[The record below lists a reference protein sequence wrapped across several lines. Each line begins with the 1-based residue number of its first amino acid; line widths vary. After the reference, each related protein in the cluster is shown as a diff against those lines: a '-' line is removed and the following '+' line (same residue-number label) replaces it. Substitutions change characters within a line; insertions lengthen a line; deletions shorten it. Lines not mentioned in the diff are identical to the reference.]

1 MRYREEMGNYVA
13 KIKEELGKKDKELL
27 AAAKENE
34 RVAKQM
40 KEVQEK
46 YEYTFATLSNQYQ
59 QANKKYGAICE
70 KLRSLEQQK
79 NNYKHLYDD
88 SSKELK
94 TL

>member
-1 MRYREEMGNYVA
+1 MQEKESDVMRYREEMGNYVA

-59 QANKKYGAICE
+59 
-70 KLRSLEQQK
+70 
-79 NNYKHLYDD
+79 
-88 SSKELK
+88 
-94 TL
+94 